1 MKLRT
6 LFYIKL
12 STFALVLVHI
22 FIVSV
27 VYFLIA
33 VFGIFLFL
41 LAVIGLL
48 SLVRCRLF
56 LTYADKPAVTLKIG
70 WLKQPLLPWDGVK
83 LPFARKSKKSDKKK
97 KVSASKSKTKT
108 ASSVE
113 KKPETIPTDP
123 REIINMVSDIA
134 TPFLSGLMGYLRTDI
149 RTLRLEFHG
158 KDAAQTAIMYSGVMQ
173 SVAYL
178 IQLFASRGKVKFES
192 YDSVQVI
199 PIFNSTEEKIRGK
212 AEIQVIFTLRI
223 WQLTLLG
230 VRALLKYLKYRNKGK
245 STKSKSTAVAQERT
259 AES

>member
-27 VYFLIA
+27 VYLLIA
-33 VFGIFLFL
+33 TLGLILFV

-212 AEIQVIFTLRI
+212 AEIQVVFTLRI
-223 WQLTLLG
+223 WQLTILG

-245 STKSKSTAVAQERT
+245 SIKNKSTAVAQERT